1 MQSRTLTP
9 VRIPSATLGRSMA
22 DQIWFW
28 SGFIGI
34 LGTSFLLLWLLS
46 SKDSVGEI
54 LQNAWLMLIGSVIA
68 FLVTALLLDRTLRFP
83 GSRSSLVTIPLALLP
98 LLILVAIISLTRS
111 YYSRPFLLLDAGLT
125 TFWAFRRYRMQRK
138 PHARRLAVIP
148 IGDRKILENIPA
160 VRFLTLKNPGNF
172 TRANFDGIV
181 LDMHA
186 DIPQEWVKFL
196 ADSVMQQIRIYH
208 TASLVESI
216 AGRVSLQH
224 LAALHVDNLQPMP
237 WFNPLKRGTDV
248 LVTILAAPFLLAIGL
263 VLAILIQLGS
273 KGPAI
278 YRQRRVSA
286 KGKAFT
292 LLKFRSMRADAE
304 VDGAQFTTENDPR
317 ITRLGHWMRKTRLDE
332 LPQFW
337 NILKGD
343 MSLVGP
349 RPERPNFVEQYEREI
364 PNYNLRQIV
373 RPGLTGWAQIETGYS
388 SDTAGTIRKLE
399 RDLYYVKY
407 RSLALDTFIIYRTI
421 RTVFFGSGAR

>member
-125 TFWAFRRYRMQRK
+125 TFWAFSRYRMQRK

-216 AGRVSLQH
+216 AGRV
-224 LAALHVDNLQPMP
+224 
-237 WFNPLKRGTDV
+237 
-248 LVTILAAPFLLAIGL
+248 
-263 VLAILIQLGS
+263 
-273 KGPAI
+273 
-278 YRQRRVSA
+278 
-286 KGKAFT
+286 
-292 LLKFRSMRADAE
+292 
-304 VDGAQFTTENDPR
+304 
-317 ITRLGHWMRKTRLDE
+317 
-332 LPQFW
+332 
-337 NILKGD
+337 
-343 MSLVGP
+343 
-349 RPERPNFVEQYEREI
+349 
-364 PNYNLRQIV
+364 
-373 RPGLTGWAQIETGYS
+373 
-388 SDTAGTIRKLE
+388 
-399 RDLYYVKY
+399 
-407 RSLALDTFIIYRTI
+407 
-421 RTVFFGSGAR
+421 

>member
-9 VRIPSATLGRSMA
+9 VRIPSAALGRSMA

-28 SGFIGI
+28 SGLVGI
-34 LGTSFLLLWLLS
+34 LGSSCLLLWLLS
-46 SKDSVGEI
+46 SSSSVGAI
-54 LQNAWLMLIGSVIA
+54 IQSAWLMLAGSVIA
-68 FLVTALLLDRTLRFP
+68 FLVTAVLLDRTLRFP

-98 LLILVAIISLTRS
+98 LLILLAIIALTRS
-111 YYSRPFLLLDAGLT
+111 YYSRPFLLMDAGLT
-125 TFWAFRRYRMQRK
+125 TFWAFSRYRAQRK

-148 IGDRKILENIPA
+148 IGDRRILEDIQS
-160 VRFLTLKNPGNF
+160 VRFVSLKHPKDF

-186 DIPQEWVKFL
+186 EIPQEWVKFL
-196 ADSVMQQIRIYH
+196 ADSVMQQVRIYH

-216 AGRVSLQH
+216 AGRVSLHH

-237 WFNPLKRGTDV
+237 WFNPLKRGTDL

-263 VLAILIQLGS
+263 VLGILIRLES
-273 KGPAI
+273 RGPAI
-278 YRQRRVSA
+278 YRQRRVSIN
-286 KGKAFT
+286 GTEFT

-304 VDGAQFTTENDPR
+304 AGGAQFTVENDPR
-317 ITRLGHWMRKTRLDE
+317 ITRLGHFMRKTRLDE
-332 LPQFW
+332 IPQFW

-349 RPERPNFVEQYEREI
+349 RPERPKFVEQYEGEI
-364 PNYNLRQIV
+364 PNYNLRHIA

-388 SDTAGTIRKLE
+388 SDTEGTIRKLE

-407 RSLALDTFIIYRTI
+407 RSLALDTFIIYRTV
-421 RTVFFGSGAR
+421 RTVIFGSGAR